1 MNAMHDSGPIYL
13 SPHHDDA
20 CFSLAT
26 AALRL
31 GGVVLNLFTIS
42 AYTDEDLKLST
53 DPTVVSRIRDAE
65 DLAFAEASGLA
76 RFNLDRLDSPLRDR
90 DPFDATDIAPDVEE
104 LRPYLRRALDGLVI
118 TGHRRLLFCP
128 AAIGGHRDHIV
139 TRDVVLTDYDELGRD
154 YRIVFYEDLPYA
166 ADRGNRDSGLDA
178 LRARTESFGY
188 RHVFRLPASEE
199 KLRLVRLYRSQFDRL
214 PEDLSQFTPAD
225 GTDRPHEA
233 AWVNE
238 AVKELEDWEAVRRL

>member
-1 MNAMHDSGPIYL
+1 MRNAGPIYL
-13 SPHHDDA
+13 SPHQDDA

-42 AYTDEDLKLST
+42 AYTDEELKLST
-53 DPTVVSRIRDAE
+53 DPAVVSKIRDAE
-65 DLAFAEASGLA
+65 DLAFAQACGLI
-76 RFNLDRLDSPLRDR
+76 RYNLDRLDSPLRGR
-90 DPFDATDIAPDVEE
+90 DPFDATDTARDVEE
-104 LRPYLRRALDGLVI
+104 LRPHLRRALDDLAVV
-118 TGHRRLLFCP
+118 GHRRLLFCP
-128 AAIGGHRDHIV
+128 AAIGGHRDHVV
-139 TRDVVLTDYDELGRD
+139 TRDVVLSAYDDLRRD

-166 ADRGNRDSGLDA
+166 ADRGNRDSGLTA
-178 LRARTESFGY
+178 LKARTEVGH

-199 KLRLVRLYRSQFDRL
+199 KLRLVRLYRSQFDRP

-238 AVKELEDWEAVRRL
+238 AIAEIQGWEATR

>member
-1 MNAMHDSGPIYL
+1 MNMMRETGPIYL

-26 AALRL
+26 VALRL

-42 AYTDEDLKLST
+42 AYTDEELKLST
-53 DPTVVSRIRDAE
+53 DAAAVSKIRDAE
-65 DLAFAEASGLA
+65 DLAFAQACGLM
-76 RFNLDRLDSPLRDR
+76 RYNLDRLDSPLRDR
-90 DPFDATDIAPDVEE
+90 DPFDATEVDRDVEE
-104 LRPYLRRALDGLVI
+104 LRPHLRRALDDL
-118 TGHRRLLFCP
+118 TLAGHRRLLFCP

-139 TRDVVLTDYDELGRD
+139 ARDVVLSAYDDLRRD

-166 ADRGNRDSGLDA
+166 ADRGDRDSGLDA
-178 LRARTESFGY
+178 LKARTAGLGY
-188 RHVFRLPASEE
+188 RHVFRLPAADE

-238 AVKELEDWEAVRRL
+238 SIVELEDWEAAH